1 MRSSSHFSSKEFDTI
16 QPTKR
21 YRHNKESIMYKHI
34 LVAVDLSEESLVLL
48 RKGAGI
54 AEKCGAKLSII
65 HVDVNFSD
73 LYTGLIDINMSAVQ
87 DSVSVETNKAL
98 DELASKIDYPV
109 AERLNG
115 TGDFSQ
121 VLEEAVE
128 KHNVDLLVT
137 GHHQDFWSKFMSSTR
152 QVMNSVA
159 VDMLVVPLESE

>member
-1 MRSSSHFSSKEFDTI
+1 
-16 QPTKR
+16 
-21 YRHNKESIMYKHI
+21 MYKHI

>member
-1 MRSSSHFSSKEFDTI
+1 
-16 QPTKR
+16 
-21 YRHNKESIMYKHI
+21 MYKHI

-54 AEKCGAKLSII
+54 AEKYGAKLSII

>member
-1 MRSSSHFSSKEFDTI
+1 MLIYNQQKEI
-16 QPTKR
+16 H
-21 YRHNKESIMYKHI
+21 RHNKESIMYKHI

-48 RKGAGI
+48 RKGAGL
-54 AEKCGAKLSII
+54 AEKCGAKLSLI

-87 DSVSVETNKAL
+87 DSVSVETSKAL
-98 DELASKIDYPV
+98 DDLAAKIDYPV
-109 AERLNG
+109 TERLNG

-128 KHNVDLLVT
+128 KHNVDLLIT

-152 QVMNSVA
+152 QVMNNVA
-159 VDMLVVPLESE
+159 VDMLVIPLDSE